1 MEISDYMQFMPPS
14 LQDNTAPAELLLAAM
29 DLAGVDRAV
38 LQFGYGNVNKYFAE
52 AITRYPGH
60 FYGMGRPREDTAD
73 PGARAEHV
81 AFLVPVWWILRGQDY
96 RAVWAQFTRWCDRHP
111 GIPSVIVQGIPVT
124 VMLERGTIRLPDYV
138 VETVRRHAV
147 FVEICYAITHAIWEE
162 YPLPQT
168 NRLVLEL
175 YTRLEPDP
183 LVWGSDFPNIERL
196 CTCAQSL
203 NHVRQHCPF
212 IGAPE
217 ARRRWR

>member
-1 MEISDYMQFMPPS
+1 VPYDE
-14 LQDNTAPAELLLAAM
+14 
-29 DLAGVDRAV
+29 
-38 LQFGYGNVNKYFAE
+38 
-52 AITRYPGH
+52 PGH
-60 FYGMGRPREDTAD
+60 DVLWREV
-73 PGARAEHV
+73 RRRRI
-81 AFLVPVWWILRGQDY
+81 PVRWILRGQDY

-175 YTRLEPDP
+175 YTRLGPDK

-196 CTCAQSL
+196 CTYAQSL
-203 NHVRQHCPF
+203 NHVRLHCPF
-212 IGAPE
+212 IGAPDMALILGE
-217 ARRRWR
+217 NLRGILMATGRPG